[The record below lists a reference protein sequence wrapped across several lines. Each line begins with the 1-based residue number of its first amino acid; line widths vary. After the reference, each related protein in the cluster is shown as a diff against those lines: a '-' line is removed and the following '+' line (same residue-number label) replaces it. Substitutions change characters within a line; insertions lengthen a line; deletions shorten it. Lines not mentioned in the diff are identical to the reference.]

1 MNFLNFLRNESPE
14 SWKLILA
21 MAALSGISN
30 SALLALINKGAEIGG
45 ADNPLNFAS
54 PRLFFMF
61 AIAIVTFIY
70 AKRLSLVLST
80 QIVETMVKNLRV
92 RVCDKIRRSELAT
105 VEKLDRNSIFTT
117 VSQDTNLISQSSL
130 VIVASCQES
139 IMLVFSLLYVAYLSL
154 AAFLI
159 TVGGAGL
166 AIYGFYSLAQTV
178 HEELKA
184 SGEKEGELFG
194 TLGHILHGFKEVR
207 LNDAKSE
214 DLFRSLSEI
223 TDVNRE
229 LKTKVGTL
237 FVYLMMFSQ
246 IFLYLLLAI
255 VVFVLPLYIPTY
267 GGVIVKTTSTILFLV
282 GPFNLLAS
290 TAPTLT
296 RANVALE
303 NLYTLERT
311 LDVSLKVPAPSEG
324 RHGPSLADFRTISLD
339 RVMFSYTDEA
349 GLPSFTA
356 GPIDL
361 TVHRGEMIFIV
372 GGNGSGKSTVLKLL
386 TGLYYPSAGRVTVDG
401 RGLDLQGMQPYREL
415 FAAIFTDF
423 HLFDRLYGL
432 DHVPADLVSGLIRE
446 MEIEDKVQ
454 FEDGRFST
462 LNLSTGQRKRLALI
476 VSLLEDKEIYVL
488 DEWAADQDQHFRQRF
503 YEGILPNLKRRGK
516 TILAVSHD
524 EQYWKVADR
533 LVKLD
538 LGRVVSDEALH

>member
-1 MNFLNFLRNESPE
+1 MNFLNFIRNESPE

-30 SALLALINKGAEIGG
+30 SALLTIINKGAEIGG
-45 ADNPLNFAS
+45 ADHPLNSVS

-70 AKRLSLVLST
+70 SKRLSLVLST

-92 RVCDKIRRSELAT
+92 RVCDKIRQSELAT
-105 VEKLDRNSIFTT
+105 VEKLDRNTIFTT

-139 IMLVFSLLYVAYLSL
+139 IMVVFSLLYVAYLSL
-154 AAFLI
+154 VAFLI
-159 TVGGAGL
+159 TLGGAGL

-178 HEELKA
+178 HEELKTA
-184 SGEKEGELFG
+184 GEKEGELFG

-207 LNDAKSE
+207 LNGAKSE
-214 DLFRSLSEI
+214 ALIRSFAEVA
-223 TDVNRE
+223 DVNRE

-246 IFLYLLLAI
+246 IFLYLLLAT
-255 VVFVLPLYIPTY
+255 VVFVLPQYIPTH
-267 GGVIVKTTSTILFLV
+267 GGVVTKITSTILFLV

-311 LDVSLKVPAPSEG
+311 LDESLKAPASPEG
-324 RHGPSLADFRTISLD
+324 WHGPSLADFRTISLD
-339 RVMFSYTDEA
+339 HVTFSYTNEE
-349 GLPSFTA
+349 GLPSFTV

-361 TVHRGEMIFIV
+361 KVHRGETIFIV

-386 TGLYYPSAGRVTVDG
+386 TGLYYPSSGRVTVDD
-401 RGLDLQGMQPYREL
+401 RGLGMLAMQPYREL

-432 DHVPADLVSGLIRE
+432 DHVAAELVSELIRE

-524 EQYWKVADR
+524 EQYWRVADR

-538 LGRVVSDEALH
+538 LGQVVSDEALH